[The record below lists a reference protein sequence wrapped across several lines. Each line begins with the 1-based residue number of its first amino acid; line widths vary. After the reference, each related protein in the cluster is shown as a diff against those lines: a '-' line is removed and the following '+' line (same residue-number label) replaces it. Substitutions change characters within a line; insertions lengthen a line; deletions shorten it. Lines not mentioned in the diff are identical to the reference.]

1 MVYNNQRV
9 TRDLHW
15 HIGTTCCGGVG
26 DDCEHEKQYEKD
38 MVGREGKPLPELC
51 STQYRLANG
60 LMELE
65 PYSCGGDA

>member
-38 MVGREGKPLPELC
+38 MVGREGKLLPE
-51 STQYRLANG
+51 
-60 LMELE
+60 
-65 PYSCGGDA
+65 